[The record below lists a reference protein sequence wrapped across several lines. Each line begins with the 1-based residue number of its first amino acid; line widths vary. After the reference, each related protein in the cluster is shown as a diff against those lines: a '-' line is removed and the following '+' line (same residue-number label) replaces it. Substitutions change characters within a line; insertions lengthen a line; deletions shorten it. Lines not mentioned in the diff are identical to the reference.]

1 MKKRFAEYEF
11 SIGLR
16 LTHWLRALCITILVI
31 TGYYIAFVF
40 TAPEVSPEPVLFMQA
55 KFRFVHLIFGF
66 ALWLVSE
73 IKSKMLIGY
82 VCQGEQK

>member
-16 LTHWLRALCITILVI
+16 LTHWLRALCITLLVI

-40 TAPEVSPEPVLFMQA
+40 TAPEVNPEPVLFMLS
-55 KFRFVHLIFGF
+55 LIH
-66 ALWLVSE
+66 
-73 IKSKMLIGY
+73 I
-82 VCQGEQK
+82 